1 MKISSLWSPFMR
13 TSKEPLMRYSKN
25 YMSNSFVNVRC
36 NMKKAKRQIKQLA
49 SDFRRLSDK
58 KPNDTLNTF
67 KLELVNSA
75 IAEINSLLQGEL
87 PISGFE
93 QFDEAE
99 LPNNSD
105 VLLVLSLY
113 EAELNSNEYDNL
125 S

>member
-1 MKISSLWSPFMR
+1 
-13 TSKEPLMRYSKN
+13 
-25 YMSNSFVNVRC
+25 
-36 NMKKAKRQIKQLA
+36 MKKAKRQIKQLA

-58 KPNDTLNTF
+58 KPNDTLNSF

-87 PISGFE
+87 PIAGFE
-93 QFDEAE
+93 QFDDAE

-113 EAELNSNEYDNL
+113 EAELNSNEYDHI
-125 S
+125 

>member
-1 MKISSLWSPFMR
+1 MPH
-13 TSKEPLMRYSKN
+13 
-25 YMSNSFVNVRC
+25 V

-58 KPNDTLNTF
+58 KPNDQLNSF

-75 IAEINSLLQGEL
+75 IEEINNLLQGGL
-87 PISGFE
+87 PITGFE
-93 QFDEAE
+93 QFDEDV
-99 LPNNSD
+99 LPTNSD

-113 EAELNSNEYDNL
+113 EAELNSSDYDLL

>member
-1 MKISSLWSPFMR
+1 MPH
-13 TSKEPLMRYSKN
+13 
-25 YMSNSFVNVRC
+25 V

-58 KPNDTLNTF
+58 KPNDQLNSF

-75 IAEINSLLQGEL
+75 IEEINNLLQGEL
-87 PISGFE
+87 PITGFE
-93 QFDEAE
+93 QFDADV
-99 LPNNSD
+99 LPTNSD

-113 EAELNSNEYDNL
+113 EAELNSSDYDLL

>member
-1 MKISSLWSPFMR
+1 MPH
-13 TSKEPLMRYSKN
+13 
-25 YMSNSFVNVRC
+25 V

-58 KPNDTLNTF
+58 KPNDQLNSF

-75 IAEINSLLQGEL
+75 IEEINNLLQGEL
-87 PISGFE
+87 PITGFE
-93 QFDEAE
+93 QFNEDV
-99 LPNNSD
+99 LPTNSD

-113 EAELNSNEYDNL
+113 EAELNSSDYDLL